1 MKTLSDFIIR
11 KHVPYRDNPNL
22 PKYRGNIGIS
32 QGWISIIV
40 NLLLFI
46 IKLLFGY
53 LSNSIA
59 LITDAFHT
67 LSDIASSAVLI
78 FGFKMSNKPADEEHP
93 FGHGRA
99 ETIAALTISILIGFA
114 GLEFIKTSISRL
126 YSVADINFSGFVIYV
141 LIITILLKEILARL
155 SYHLGISIDSDTL
168 KADALHH
175 RSDMWS
181 SILVLIAFG
190 GVWLGYPKMDA
201 FMALGVAAMMI
212 YSAYDIARSAIDD
225 LLGKSVDKA
234 TIDSIK
240 SLSKGI
246 DGVHSVHDIL
256 VHRYGAHSFI
266 SLHLEI
272 AESMSPEDMHNIADS
287 VEKLLSNEMNAD
299 VVTHVDPVT
308 VVGEEISS
316 VKEIVYKI
324 ITKFGLLTDIQDLRI
339 VKNHKVESILFQIP
353 VPMKFKEKDNFR
365 KRCSEELINK
375 YPDCNIII
383 EYKSQMTMR

>member
-1 MKTLSDFIIR
+1 M
-11 KHVPYRDNPNL
+11 
-22 PKYRGNIGIS
+22 
-32 QGWISIIV
+32 
-40 NLLLFI
+40 
-46 IKLLFGY
+46 
-53 LSNSIA
+53 
-59 LITDAFHT
+59 
-67 LSDIASSAVLI
+67 
-78 FGFKMSNKPADEEHP
+78 
-93 FGHGRA
+93 
-99 ETIAALTISILIGFA
+99 
-114 GLEFIKTSISRL
+114 
-126 YSVADINFSGFVIYV
+126 
-141 LIITILLKEILARL
+141 
-155 SYHLGISIDSDTL
+155 
-168 KADALHH
+168 
-175 RSDMWS
+175 
-181 SILVLIAFG
+181 
-190 GVWLGYPKMDA
+190 
-201 FMALGVAAMMI
+201 
-212 YSAYDIARSAIDD
+212 
-225 LLGKSVDKA
+225 
-234 TIDSIK
+234 
-240 SLSKGI
+240 
-246 DGVHSVHDIL
+246 
-256 VHRYGAHSFI
+256 HRYGAHSFI